1 MSGDGSAESEAALM
15 ETIKLADG
23 GVILFFE
30 GFLPPE
36 LADRYF
42 VELRDS
48 VPWEQKPGVFGRE
61 VLVAIPDGKMD
72 FRPWEQM
79 FYSEFER
86 RRPNRVL
93 VKVIEE

>member
-1 MSGDGSAESEAALM
+1 MVRQEAKAALM
-15 ETIKLADG
+15 ETIELADG
-23 GVILFFE
+23 GIILYQE

-36 LADRYF
+36 LACQYF
-42 VELRDS
+42 IELKDN

-72 FRPWEQM
+72 FGPWEKM

-93 VKVIEE
+93 VKVIGE